1 MKAKKEV
8 PQLHHFEVPLRTR
21 AGMQKGHQH
30 KASAT
35 LQRVPAFRKLA
46 VFEMNVC

>member
-21 AGMQKGHQH
+21 IGMQKGHQH

-35 LQRVPAFRKLA
+35 PQRVPILK
-46 VFEMNVC
+46 N

>member
-8 PQLHHFEVPLRTR
+8 PQLHLIKVPLRTR
-21 AGMQKGHQH
+21 IGMQKGHQH

-35 LQRVPAFRKLA
+35 LSARS
-46 VFEMNVC
+46 CI